1 MSAVILSLSTF
12 FDNIYLQAL
21 FYRRTL
27 ISSETLLTVGERS
40 MISAYG
46 KQDMQPARHAC
57 QGSGLHSWHMYQNND
72 NIDCKFRFAYYNY
85 NANFF

>member
-1 MSAVILSLSTF
+1 
-12 FDNIYLQAL
+12 
-21 FYRRTL
+21 
-27 ISSETLLTVGERS
+27 

-72 NIDCKFRFAYYNY
+72 DIDCKFRFAYYNY